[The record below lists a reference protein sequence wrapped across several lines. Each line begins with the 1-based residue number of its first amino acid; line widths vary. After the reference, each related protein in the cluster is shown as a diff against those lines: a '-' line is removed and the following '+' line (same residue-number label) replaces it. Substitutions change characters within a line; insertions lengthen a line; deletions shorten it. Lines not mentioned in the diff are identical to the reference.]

1 MVKRNNVVHPSLFV
15 MLALAAC
22 FSVQAAQAATV
33 SVGTPNCTNLVNFA
47 SIQLAVDSVP
57 AGSLIKVC
65 PGNYPGQVLINKK
78 LTLEGIPNS
87 SGSQDAVVISP
98 PAAGMIANT
107 TDQRGAVAAQILV
120 QNTAGPV
127 TISNLTVDGK
137 GNQYNSD
144 DLRGICY
151 QDATGTVRN
160 VAVRDELPNDTLTGI
175 QSGQGIMVET
185 TNSSSASL
193 TVLNSSVHNY
203 NKNGIV
209 ARYSG
214 AVLIATGNYVQGSG
228 PTDVLAQNG
237 IELAFDGARGTIK
250 NNTVIDNFYTPTTDS
265 SSDILLFDTQEDASI
280 AVSGNI
286 LGNSNVAISLFT
298 TTPGTFGDGVSV
310 TVNKIFGTSTFD
322 GIDVCTNSNIIT
334 GNTIFNSAQSGIHL
348 DSLCKGT
355 GAGNNVT
362 GNTILESG
370 CAGILTDSGTGNV
383 NANTFF
389 TVPFPTTSSTASCTL
404 PGSQAHAKTAR
415 KPQP

>member
-1 MVKRNNVVHPSLFV
+1 MTKRNNVVQPFLFV

-47 SIQLAVDSVP
+47 TIQLAVNAVP

-65 PGNYPGQVLINKK
+65 PGNYPGQVLINKR
-78 LTLEGIPNS
+78 LTLEGVPNS
-87 SGSQDAVVISP
+87 SGTQDAVVISP
-98 PAAGMIANT
+98 PPGGMIANT
-107 TDQRGAVAAQILV
+107 SDQRGAVAAQILV
-120 QNTAGPV
+120 QNTSGPV

-160 VAVRDELPNDTLTGI
+160 VAVRNEVPNDTPSGI

-185 TNSSSASL
+185 TTSSSASL
-193 TVLNSSVHNY
+193 TVQNSSVHNY
-203 NKNGIV
+203 NKNGIA
-209 ARYSG
+209 ARYAG

-228 PTDVLAQNG
+228 PTDLIAQNG
-237 IELAFDGARGTIK
+237 IELAYEGATGMIR
-250 NNTVIDNFYTPTTDS
+250 NNTVIDNFYTPTTS
-265 SSDILLFDTQEDASI
+265 SASDILLFDSKEDGSI
-280 AVSGNI
+280 SVSGNT
-286 LGNSNVAISLFT
+286 LGNSNIAISLST
-298 TTPGTFGDGVSV
+298 DMPGTFGDGVSV
-310 TVNKIFGTSTFD
+310 TGNKILGTSTFD

-348 DSLCKGT
+348 DASCSNTGT
-355 GAGNNVT
+355 GNNVT
-362 GNTILESG
+362 GNTILESA
-370 CAGILTDSGTGNV
+370 CAGILTDSGTGTV
-383 NANTFF
+383 NANTFY
-389 TVPFPTTSSTASCTL
+389 TVPFPVTGSTASCTL
-404 PGSQAHAKTAR
+404 PSAQAHAKTTR